1 MKSFF
6 SSYGVG
12 ATQVVAPGGDSI
24 LQQTAAAPNGRVLST
39 YPAALKSTCR
49 RKVFDNGATYCYLQG
64 TSMASPHVAGVAALI
79 VSMGITS
86 PGAVTARIDNT
97 ADPMPCPADVS
108 MYAFFAAVDN
118 GAPQTCQGGS
128 GYNGWFGHGQ
138 VNALTA
144 IGG

>member
-1 MKSFF
+1 
-6 SSYGVG
+6 
-12 ATQVVAPGGDSI
+12 
-24 LQQTAAAPNGRVLST
+24 
-39 YPAALKSTCR
+39 
-49 RKVFDNGATYCYLQG
+49 
-64 TSMASPHVAGVAALI
+64 MASPHVAGVAALI

-108 MYAFFAAVDN
+108 IYAFFPSANN
-118 GAPQTCQGGS
+118 GAPQACQGGT

-144 IGG
+144 VGG